1 MQVVVWSETALQGGR
16 HFKGTLAQPKTVQ
29 GYYSDIA
36 VLAFPTPAGEGVR
49 MADSSPKL
57 TYGADRKSFDG
68 AAKLID
74 GNPGTVGLVPYATVE
89 QGAMA
94 IRRAMRLCA

>member
-1 MQVVVWSETALQGGR
+1 MVGSISR
-16 HFKGTLAQPKTVQ
+16 TLAQPKTVQ
-29 GYYSDIA
+29 GYYRDIA

-49 MADSSPKL
+49 MADRSPKL

-74 GNPGTVGLVPYATVE
+74 GNPGYGCPAAAAPTGPA
-89 QGAMA
+89 A
-94 IRRAMRLCA
+94 IPEY